1 MSKKIQEKIKK
12 IVLKLSRKKKKDLK
26 INEKIIVDL
35 LDSFEMIKF
44 INELEKSFKIKLK
57 GNTLDPDNFLNI
69 SSIKK
74 MIEKKLK

>member
-1 MSKKIQEKIKK
+1 
-12 IVLKLSRKKKKDLK
+12 
-26 INEKIIVDL
+26 
-35 LDSFEMIKF
+35 MIKF